1 MRQVFLLNLLLILPL
16 CFCQGQK
23 RISNGI
29 QDRIGPAS
37 SMPIEIPQ
45 LSFQVESL
53 SLPLQ
58 FVDENGYQSRKTISG
73 YFKVTIYSTNAWA
86 LNFNTPSATPVDDPT
101 TPYYLVSLRTQQN
114 AQVIPVSTQPQ
125 RILEG
130 SGFPGPQVFLIDL
143 LMDPPFNVKPGLY
156 NGLVDFQLLAQ

>member
-1 MRQVFLLNLLLILPL
+1 MWKAFFLNLLLFLPV
-16 CFCQGQK
+16 CFCQAQK
-23 RISNGI
+23 RPTHA
-29 QDRIGPAS
+29 QPDRMQASILPA
-37 SMPIEIPQ
+37 EQTQ

-53 SLPLQ
+53 NFPLQ
-58 FVDENGYQSRKTISG
+58 FLDENGFQSRRVISG

-86 LNFNTPSATPVDDPT
+86 LNFNSPSATPVDDPT
-101 TPYYLVSLRTQQN
+101 APYYLVSLRSQQN
-114 AQVIPVSTQPQ
+114 NQIMPVGIQAQ

-156 NGLVDFQLLAQ
+156 NGLVDFQLIAQ